1 MNLFGVGDF
10 NGTSMGFGLAIASGA
25 IATGL
30 GYIVWYLALRDL
42 SAAHA
47 ATVQLS
53 MPVITALGGVAF
65 LAEPLSMRL
74 LIASAAMLGG
84 IALFLARR
92 SAAVP

>member
-1 MNLFGVGDF
+1 
-10 NGTSMGFGLAIASGA
+10 
-25 IATGL
+25 
-30 GYIVWYLALRDL
+30 
-42 SAAHA
+42 
-47 ATVQLS
+47 

>member
-1 MNLFGVGDF
+1 M
-10 NGTSMGFGLAIASGA
+10 
-25 IATGL
+25 
-30 GYIVWYLALRDL
+30 RDL

-53 MPVITALGGVAF
+53 MPAIAALGGVAF

-84 IALFLARR
+84 IAIVLTQRPR
-92 SAAVP
+92 AVP